1 MSSLA
6 VSYLQTDL
14 IWESPEEN
22 RQKFEKYIVEEA
34 EKTDLIILQEMF
46 TTGFSMHPE
55 GVAEA
60 AEPTLSW
67 LQNLAQKHDVA
78 ITGSVMLK
86 ENEKYYNRLYFVKPD
101 GETHQYDKKHLF
113 SLAKEERAYTS
124 GHKKLIV
131 DYKGWK
137 ICPLICYDLRFPA
150 WSRNLEDYDLLLYVA
165 NWPQKRITAWDA
177 LLKARAIENMAFVV
191 GVNRTGKDINDFPYV
206 GHSAIYDYLGKRIST
221 HDLENPHVVE
231 HCSLDKNKL
240 YEAREKFGFLK
251 DRDDFTLN

>member
-22 RQKFEKYIVEEA
+22 RQKFEKYIIEEA

-55 GVAEA
+55 GVAEP

-67 LQNLAQKHDVA
+67 LQNLAQKHNVA

-177 LLKARAIENMAFVV
+177 LLKARAI
-191 GVNRTGKDINDFPYV
+191 GIIQLT
-206 GHSAIYDYLGKRIST
+206 
-221 HDLENPHVVE
+221 
-231 HCSLDKNKL
+231 
-240 YEAREKFGFLK
+240 
-251 DRDDFTLN
+251 